1 MWTAHCDVLQD
12 HHSLTDREVRYLE
25 RRWLKE
31 VFKAKEYLK
40 TLQYRPP
47 ILVDPAPLRSRAEHL
62 ASHRRLAHRVRHVLA
77 WTLNEVSRKVAP
89 QGDTYGSHLGSQ
101 MVEDLTSLA
110 DAVRRDSLFPHQALR
125 VGSLFC
131 VCLSLE
137 SECYGNMALQD
148 YLPSLIERLRDRDRA
163 FILMD
168 PRKKKILF
176 KLLALRSWIGD
187 RPIRHLPLAV
197 AEAVAEGRSL
207 PRISSPLDKQVSWIS
222 HCGSHTVTLT
232 RSPPYAVPG
241 LAVTKSGRNGHHFSN
256 YHSRNKRNDS
266 QPPCCGYQ
274 RNYPGLGR
282 KEVWLRVIRLC
293 RPGAVAKDVQQ
304 LVRPPHTPIITLRL
318 KRLIQG
324 IWAKWQQLSAGSICH
339 ESVTNTLVS
348 LVCLSIIIRLT
359 TFVLGIKCTNL
370 SP

>member
-40 TLQYRPP
+40 TLQFRPP

-137 SECYGNMALQD
+137 SECYWNMALQD

-232 RSPPYAVPG
+232 RSLPMQSQG
-241 LAVTKSGRNGHHFSN
+241 LQSLSPEEMVTISRITIQEINEMTPNRLVVVTNGIIQGLEE
-256 YHSRNKRNDS
+256 KRYGFES
-266 QPPCCGYQ
+266 
-274 RNYPGLGR
+274 LGSAALEQWR
-282 KEVWLRVIRLC
+282 KTFNNWYV
-293 RPGAVAKDVQQ
+293 
-304 LVRPPHTPIITLRL
+304 
-318 KRLIQG
+318 RLI
-324 IWAKWQQLSAGSICH
+324 
-339 ESVTNTLVS
+339 
-348 LVCLSIIIRLT
+348 
-359 TFVLGIKCTNL
+359 
-370 SP
+370 SPS